1 MAKIVGIVQCKNEWG
16 LLAVSIS
23 HALMN
28 YASEVYVLDHASDD
42 QSASGLSCLKDLWGD
57 RLHVLHVGSIPF
69 DQSAMIN
76 TAIHLM
82 DCSQPTWVHVF
93 DADEFLLV
101 EDGFSLAAELD
112 ALAADVLYLNY
123 PVENHVSTLGFNENR
138 LPDYAG
144 LRYKSEP
151 FESAIGHLAADKI
164 ASGAATFFDY
174 PFPAKVLFKYAEG
187 MRLWDGAHGVTFL
200 GRGSGQRTLRIK
212 AAHLVY
218 ATRERLEGK
227 AQQGAEL
234 VALGK
239 NPSHGWQNQ
248 LLHRLRSNNQLDAF
262 WRQHAID
269 EQQPLSSSS
278 IRLKISNALPDSLR
292 KTIDVLARHFQSED
306 LGQFRGTTLAS
317 GRAPESQIG
326 LGQVIRL
333 AGLLLRRSVVLETA
347 IQKRSANSPSP
358 ATPAP

>member
-1 MAKIVGIVQCKNEWG
+1 MVKIVGIVQCKNEWG

-23 HALMN
+23 HALMS

-57 RLHVLHVGSIPF
+57 RLHVLHVGNIPF
-69 DQSAMIN
+69 DQAAMIN

-82 DCSQPTWVHVF
+82 DSSQPTWVHVF

-101 EDGFSLAAELD
+101 EDGFSLAGELD
-112 ALAADVLYLNY
+112 ALPTDVLFLNY

-151 FESAIGHLAADKI
+151 FEPAIGHLAAEKI

-174 PFPAKVLFKYAEG
+174 PFPSKVLFKYAEG
-187 MRLWDGAHGVTFL
+187 LRLWDGAHGVTFL
-200 GRGSGQRTLRIK
+200 GHGLGQRIPHVA
-212 AAHLVY
+212 AAHLVF
-218 ATRERLEGK
+218 ATRARLEGK

-239 NPSHGWQNQ
+239 KPHHGWQNQ

-269 EQQPLSSSS
+269 ERQPLGSSS
-278 IRLKISNALPDSLR
+278 IRMRISNALPDSLR
-292 KTIDVLARHFQSED
+292 KTIDVLTRHFESED
-306 LGQFRGTTLAS
+306 LGQFCGAELAF
-317 GRAPESQIG
+317 GRAPESQLG
-326 LGQVIRL
+326 LGQVIAL
-333 AGLLLRRSVVLETA
+333 AGLLLRRSVALETA
-347 IQKRSANSPSP
+347 IQKRSVNSQAPGPASP
-358 ATPAP
+358 